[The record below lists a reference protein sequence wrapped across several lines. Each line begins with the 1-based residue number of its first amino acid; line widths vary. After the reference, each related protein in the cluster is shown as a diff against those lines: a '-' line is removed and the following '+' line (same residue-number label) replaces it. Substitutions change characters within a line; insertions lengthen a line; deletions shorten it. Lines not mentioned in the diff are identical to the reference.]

1 MNAQTALSSQR
12 HKELRNRH
20 PLYRRLS
27 GESVWLFLE
36 ELGLSETQ
44 CEAFMEVFFRQMEAV
59 LGVMD
64 RLETSQEYIGIIDGT
79 PLDGCSCPCRPGA
92 RAAWPET
99 TPGLPLPPYAI
110 GCPLRLRLE
119 PAHTAPLLRQPHEAD
134 SGGKPVS
141 AQSSA
146 ILCPALAAAPLE
158 RLPHYLASGVGTAAD
173 EKN

>member
-1 MNAQTALSSQR
+1 MNTQTDLSSLR

-27 GESVWLFLE
+27 GEGVWLFLE
-36 ELGLSETQ
+36 ELGLTEAQ
-44 CEAFMEVFFRQMEAV
+44 CEAFMEVFFQQMEAI

-79 PLDGCSCPCRPGA
+79 PLDGCTCPCRPGG

-99 TPGLPLPPYAI
+99 TPGFPLPPYAI
-110 GCPLRLRLE
+110 GCPLRVRLE
-119 PAHTAPLLRQPHEAD
+119 PAHTAPLFRQPHEAD
-134 SGGKPVS
+134 LGGKHAAEQPS
-141 AQSSA
+141 F
-146 ILCPALAAAPLE
+146 ILCPALASAPLE
-158 RLPHYLASGVGTAAD
+158 RLPRYLASGDGTAAD